1 MTTAQQAGIRE
12 RVRATRDMEAVRELG
27 MQGGANVV
35 VDVHVEHKRSNA
47 AGSGLKEWINATAVG
62 TKGSGADGEV
72 WLVAEGKLQMPGQDE
87 QTHAVA
93 DYKRRMAQRMVKE
106 AIDRCVHE
114 KRAEDAIDGESLIVL
129 VQRGPQR

>member
-1 MTTAQQAGIRE
+1 MAAVSAGVCRTTRSSDVTTAQQAGIRE

-47 AGSGLKEWINATAVG
+47 AGSGLEWINATAVG

-72 WLVAEGKLQMPGQDE
+72 WLVAREN
-87 QTHAVA
+87 
-93 DYKRRMAQRMVKE
+93 
-106 AIDRCVHE
+106 C
-114 KRAEDAIDGESLIVL
+114 
-129 VQRGPQR
+129 